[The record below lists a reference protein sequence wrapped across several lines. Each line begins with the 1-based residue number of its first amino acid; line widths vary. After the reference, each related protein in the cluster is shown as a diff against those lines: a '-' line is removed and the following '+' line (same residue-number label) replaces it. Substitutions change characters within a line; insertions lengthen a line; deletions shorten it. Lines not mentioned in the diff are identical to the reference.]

1 MDKPLIPY
9 PIIVEGKYDKI
20 KIDSL
25 FSADVFT
32 TDGFGVFRREDKTAF
47 FRRLAA
53 KTPLIILTD
62 SDGAGTVIRRFFHS
76 VLPADRQIHLYSPT
90 VKGKE
95 RRKTAP
101 SKAGN
106 LGIEGIDAAILRDML
121 APYIVTAPDGEVDS
135 MGIAARK
142 KGGITKADMF
152 MLGLSGKPESA
163 VKRKELAIRLG
174 FPEDIS
180 STALL
185 AALNLLY
192 TKDELAGL
200 I

>member
-1 MDKPLIPY
+1 MDKPVIPY

-25 FSADVFT
+25 FCADVFV
-32 TDGFGVFRREDKTAF
+32 TDGFGVFRRQDRAAL
-47 FRRLAA
+47 FRRLAE

-76 VLPADRQIHLYSPT
+76 VLPADRQIHLYSPAI
-90 VKGKE
+90 KGKE
-95 RRKTAP
+95 RRKAAP

-106 LGIEGIDAAILRDML
+106 LGIEGIDAAILRKLL
-121 APYIVTAPDGEVDS
+121 APYALSDDGQDMVTHCC
-135 MGIAARK
+135 
-142 KGGITKADMF
+142 ITKKRGDITKSDLF
-152 MLGLSGKPESA
+152 MLGLSGRPESA
-163 VKRKELAIRLG
+163 AKRRELAAKLG

-192 TKDELAGL
+192 SREELAEL
-200 I
+200 V